1 MISPMCAEDLDVGA
15 RRFQEG
21 HCAGGSFLGP
31 FYSLRAQYKSCID
44 RRRSRISRG
53 DTEVQKSG
61 RFHRCT
67 RDTGDDRKCWTVAL
81 DRERTGRGIDQNGF
95 YRGIKGPRM
104 DVGDLSSSAGLA
116 GSGSIPGGTG
126 VGIIAN
132 TTSATAGWWAP
143 TSTIT
148 SASANTDVMNQL
160 CRVCGEPAAGF
171 HFGAFTCE
179 GCKSFFGRTY
189 NNLGS
194 ISECKNGGVCV
205 INKKNRTACKAC
217 RLRKCLMVGMSKSGS
232 RYGRRSNWFKIH
244 CLLQEQSHQAQTR
257 LIKDP
262 KSAYEKA
269 FGSLDAANNNNN
281 NNNSS
286 SNNNENCST
295 TSAGNIVGIVTTAT
309 TTANSYHHHHHHHHH
324 HHQDRLAKRE
334 DASLRAQ
341 AMPAP
346 LRPHEVTPRTG
357 QEQILR
363 SADLVRSPHEL
374 LRPEVSR
381 FPMWRGPPFFHPAL
395 THMQLLNA
403 PFFPFQQRFIVPYVN
418 QVGAPPI
425 VASLSSSSSESVS
438 PRSTPSPKRLEENR
452 EAQEDRGSADRACQR
467 RSTDLGYDKS
477 LAFLRSLGPEQEE
490 PIDLSMKTGR
500 MDEQDVE
507 AGSTEEERSTDSE
520 ENELLRDTGPP
531 LDLTRK
537 T

>member
-1 MISPMCAEDLDVGA
+1 
-15 RRFQEG
+15 
-21 HCAGGSFLGP
+21 
-31 FYSLRAQYKSCID
+31 
-44 RRRSRISRG
+44 
-53 DTEVQKSG
+53 
-61 RFHRCT
+61 
-67 RDTGDDRKCWTVAL
+67 
-81 DRERTGRGIDQNGF
+81 
-95 YRGIKGPRM
+95 M

-116 GSGSIPGGTG
+116 GSGSIPVATG
-126 VGIIAN
+126 VGVITS
-132 TTSATAGWWAP
+132 TTSATAGWWTP
-143 TSTIT
+143 TSTIAT
-148 SASANTDVMNQL
+148 AAANTDVMNQL

-269 FGSLDAANNNNN
+269 FGSLDVANNNNN
-281 NNNSS
+281 I
-286 SNNNENCST
+286 NENPGT
-295 TSAGNIVGIVTTAT
+295 TSATSVVGIVTTTT
-309 TTANSYHHHHHHHHH
+309 TTANSYHHHHHQ
-324 HHQDRLAKRE
+324 HHQDRFPKR
-334 DASLRAQ
+334 DD
-341 AMPAP
+341 
-346 LRPHEVTPRTG
+346 LRPQDIPAQLRTPDIPARAS
-357 QEQILR
+357 QDPLLR
-363 SADLVRSPHEL
+363 PMDLVRAPHEL

-395 THMQLLNA
+395 THMQLLNT

-418 QVGAPPI
+418 QVGTPQM
-425 VASLSSSSSESVS
+425 VASLTSSSSDSVS
-438 PRSTPSPKRLEENR
+438 PRSTPSPKRDDDNR
-452 EAQEDRGSADRACQR
+452 SARDECREVDGGCQR
-467 RSTDLGYDKS
+467 SQIEAYDKS

-490 PIDLSMKTGR
+490 PIDLSMKAGK
-500 MDEQDVE
+500 MDGQEVD
-507 AGSTEEERSTDSE
+507 ATGSTEEERSTDSE
-520 ENELLRDTGPP
+520 DNELLQDTGPP

>member
-1 MISPMCAEDLDVGA
+1 
-15 RRFQEG
+15 
-21 HCAGGSFLGP
+21 
-31 FYSLRAQYKSCID
+31 
-44 RRRSRISRG
+44 
-53 DTEVQKSG
+53 
-61 RFHRCT
+61 
-67 RDTGDDRKCWTVAL
+67 
-81 DRERTGRGIDQNGF
+81 
-95 YRGIKGPRM
+95 M

-116 GSGSIPGGTG
+116 GSGSIPGATG
-126 VGIIAN
+126 VGIITS
-132 TTSATAGWWAP
+132 TTSATAGWWTP
-143 TSTIT
+143 TSTIA
-148 SASANTDVMNQL
+148 SAAANTDVMNQL

-269 FGSLDAANNNNN
+269 FGSLDVANNNNN
-281 NNNSS
+281 N
-286 SNNNENCST
+286 ETAGT
-295 TSAGNIVGIVTTAT
+295 TSASNVVGMVTTTT
-309 TTANSYHHHHHHHHH
+309 TTANSYHHHHHHHQ
-324 HHQDRLAKRE
+324 QDRYPKR
-334 DASLRAQ
+334 DDSV
-341 AMPAP
+341 
-346 LRPHEVTPRTG
+346 LRPQDLPSQLRTPDMSTRAG
-357 QEQILR
+357 QDPLLR
-363 SADLVRSPHEL
+363 PVDLVRGPHEL

-418 QVGAPPI
+418 QVGASQM
-425 VASLSSSSSESVS
+425 VASLTSSSSDSVS
-438 PRSTPSPKRLEENR
+438 PRSTPSPKREEDTRNAR
-452 EAQEDRGSADRACQR
+452 EDCKDQGGCQR
-467 RSTDLGYDKS
+467 AQVEVAYDKS
-477 LAFLRSLGPEQEE
+477 LAFLRSLGPEQDQ
-490 PIDLSMKTGR
+490 PIDLSMKAGLKEEKEV
-500 MDEQDVE
+500 DP
-507 AGSTEEERSTDSE
+507 GSTEEERSTDSE
-520 ENELLRDTGPP
+520 DNELQDTGPP

>member
-1 MISPMCAEDLDVGA
+1 
-15 RRFQEG
+15 
-21 HCAGGSFLGP
+21 
-31 FYSLRAQYKSCID
+31 
-44 RRRSRISRG
+44 
-53 DTEVQKSG
+53 
-61 RFHRCT
+61 
-67 RDTGDDRKCWTVAL
+67 
-81 DRERTGRGIDQNGF
+81 
-95 YRGIKGPRM
+95 M

-116 GSGSIPGGTG
+116 GSGSIPGATG
-126 VGIIAN
+126 VGIITS
-132 TTSATAGWWAP
+132 TTSATAGWWTP
-143 TSTIT
+143 TSTIAT
-148 SASANTDVMNQL
+148 AASNTDVMNQL

-269 FGSLDAANNNNN
+269 FGPLDVANNNNN
-281 NNNSS
+281 NN
-286 SNNNENCST
+286 ENTGT
-295 TSAGNIVGIVTTAT
+295 TSAASVVGMVTTTT
-309 TTANSYHHHHHHHHH
+309 TTANSYHHHHHQ
-324 HHQDRLAKRE
+324 HHQQDRYPKR
-334 DASLRAQ
+334 DDLRPQDIPAQLRAPDIPTRASQ
-341 AMPAP
+341 DPL
-346 LRPHEVTPRTG
+346 LRPV
-357 QEQILR
+357 
-363 SADLVRSPHEL
+363 DLVRAPHEL

-418 QVGAPPI
+418 QVGAPQM
-425 VASLSSSSSESVS
+425 VASLTSSSSDSVS
-438 PRSTPSPKRLEENR
+438 PRSTPSPKRDDENR
-452 EAQEDRGSADRACQR
+452 TARDECRDADGGCQR
-467 RSTDLGYDKS
+467 SQVEAYDKS
-477 LAFLRSLGPEQEE
+477 IAFLRSLGPEQDE
-490 PIDLSMKTGR
+490 PIDLSMKAGR
-500 MDEQDVE
+500 TDGREVDA

-520 ENELLRDTGPP
+520 DNELLQDTGPP

>member
-1 MISPMCAEDLDVGA
+1 
-15 RRFQEG
+15 
-21 HCAGGSFLGP
+21 
-31 FYSLRAQYKSCID
+31 
-44 RRRSRISRG
+44 
-53 DTEVQKSG
+53 
-61 RFHRCT
+61 
-67 RDTGDDRKCWTVAL
+67 
-81 DRERTGRGIDQNGF
+81 
-95 YRGIKGPRM
+95 M
-104 DVGDLSSSAGLA
+104 DVGDLSGPAGLV
-116 GSGSIPGGTG
+116 GSGSISIAG
-126 VGIIAN
+126 VGIIGNA
-132 TTSATAGWWAP
+132 TSATPGWWTP

-148 SASANTDVMNQL
+148 SAAANTDVMNQL

-244 CLLQEQSHQAQTR
+244 CLLQEQSQQAQNR

-281 NNNSS
+281 NNTENT
-286 SNNNENCST
+286 SN
-295 TSAGNIVGIVTTAT
+295 TSANSIVGITTAT
-309 TTANSYHHHHHHHHH
+309 TTANSYHHHLHHHHHP
-324 HHQDRLAKRE
+324 DRLPKRE
-334 DASLRAQ
+334 DGA
-341 AMPAP
+341 
-346 LRPHEVTPRTG
+346 LRPPDIPVQLRSPDVPPRTS
-357 QEQILR
+357 QEAILR
-363 SADLVRSPHEL
+363 PADLPRTPHEM

-381 FPMWRGPPFFHPAL
+381 FPMWRGPPLFHPAL

-418 QVGAPPI
+418 QVGPPQM
-425 VASLSSSSSESVS
+425 ATSLSSTSSESVS
-438 PRSTPSPKRLEENR
+438 PRSTPSPTKRSEENR
-452 EAQEDRGSADRACQR
+452 ECREIDREIGERDRRPRAGSIEVA
-467 RSTDLGYDKS
+467 YDKN
-477 LAFLRSLGPEQEE
+477 LTFLRSLGPEQEE
-490 PIDLSMKTGR
+490 PMDLSMKDIRTDGQE
-500 MDEQDVE
+500 MD
-507 AGSTEEERSTDSE
+507 AGSVEEDEEEKSSNSE
-520 ENELLRDTGPP
+520 ENELQQETGPP

>member
-1 MISPMCAEDLDVGA
+1 
-15 RRFQEG
+15 
-21 HCAGGSFLGP
+21 
-31 FYSLRAQYKSCID
+31 
-44 RRRSRISRG
+44 
-53 DTEVQKSG
+53 
-61 RFHRCT
+61 
-67 RDTGDDRKCWTVAL
+67 
-81 DRERTGRGIDQNGF
+81 
-95 YRGIKGPRM
+95 M

-116 GSGSIPGGTG
+116 GSGSIPGATG
-126 VGIIAN
+126 VGIITS
-132 TTSATAGWWAP
+132 TTSATAGWWTP
-143 TSTIT
+143 TSTIAT
-148 SASANTDVMNQL
+148 AAANTDVMNQL

-269 FGSLDAANNNNN
+269 FGSLDVANNNNN
-281 NNNSS
+281 NN
-286 SNNNENCST
+286 ENTGT
-295 TSAGNIVGIVTTAT
+295 TSAANVVGMVTTTT
-309 TTANSYHHHHHHHHH
+309 TTANSYHHHHHQ
-324 HHQDRLAKRE
+324 HHQQDRFPKR
-334 DASLRAQ
+334 DDLRPQDIPAQLRAPDIPTRASQ
-341 AMPAP
+341 DPL
-346 LRPHEVTPRTG
+346 LRPV
-357 QEQILR
+357 
-363 SADLVRSPHEL
+363 DLVRGPHEL

-395 THMQLLNA
+395 THMQLLNT

-418 QVGAPPI
+418 QVGTPQM
-425 VASLSSSSSESVS
+425 VASLTSSSSDSVS
-438 PRSTPSPKRLEENR
+438 PRSTPSPKRDDDNR
-452 EAQEDRGSADRACQR
+452 SNRDECRDTDSGCQR
-467 RSTDLGYDKS
+467 SQMEAYDKS

-490 PIDLSMKTGR
+490 PIDLSMKAGR
-500 MDEQDVE
+500 TDGQEADA

-520 ENELLRDTGPP
+520 DNELLQDTGPP

>member
-1 MISPMCAEDLDVGA
+1 
-15 RRFQEG
+15 
-21 HCAGGSFLGP
+21 
-31 FYSLRAQYKSCID
+31 
-44 RRRSRISRG
+44 
-53 DTEVQKSG
+53 
-61 RFHRCT
+61 
-67 RDTGDDRKCWTVAL
+67 
-81 DRERTGRGIDQNGF
+81 
-95 YRGIKGPRM
+95 M

-116 GSGSIPGGTG
+116 GSGSIPVATG
-126 VGIIAN
+126 VGIITS
-132 TTSATAGWWAP
+132 TTSATAGWWTP
-143 TSTIT
+143 TSTIAT
-148 SASANTDVMNQL
+148 AAANTDVMNQL

-269 FGSLDAANNNNN
+269 FGSLDVANNNNN
-281 NNNSS
+281 NNN
-286 SNNNENCST
+286 NENPPGA
-295 TSAGNIVGIVTTAT
+295 TSATNVMGIVTTTT

-324 HHQDRLAKRE
+324 QHHHQDRFPKR
-334 DASLRAQ
+334 DDLRPQDIPAQLRAPDIPTARVSQ
-341 AMPAP
+341 DPL
-346 LRPHEVTPRTG
+346 LRPV
-357 QEQILR
+357 
-363 SADLVRSPHEL
+363 DLVRAPHEL

-395 THMQLLNA
+395 SHMQIINT
-403 PFFPFQQRFIVPYVN
+403 PFFPFQQRFILPYVN
-418 QVGAPPI
+418 QVGTPPMI
-425 VASLSSSSSESVS
+425 ASLTSSSSDSVS
-438 PRSTPSPKRLEENR
+438 PRSTPSPKRDDDNGSGNR
-452 EAQEDRGSADRACQR
+452 DECRGADGSCGQKNQIEA
-467 RSTDLGYDKS
+467 YDKS

-490 PIDLSMKTGR
+490 PIDLSMKPGTKLDGLEGTDATGG
-500 MDEQDVE
+500 
-507 AGSTEEERSTDSE
+507 GSTEEERSTDSE
-520 ENELLRDTGPP
+520 DNELLQDTGPP

>member
-1 MISPMCAEDLDVGA
+1 
-15 RRFQEG
+15 
-21 HCAGGSFLGP
+21 
-31 FYSLRAQYKSCID
+31 
-44 RRRSRISRG
+44 
-53 DTEVQKSG
+53 
-61 RFHRCT
+61 
-67 RDTGDDRKCWTVAL
+67 
-81 DRERTGRGIDQNGF
+81 
-95 YRGIKGPRM
+95 M
-104 DVGDLSSSAGLA
+104 DVGDLSGSAGLA
-116 GSGSIPGGTG
+116 GSGSIPGATG
-126 VGIIAN
+126 VGIV
-132 TTSATAGWWAP
+132 TSSTSATAGWWTP
-143 TSTIT
+143 TSTIA
-148 SASANTDVMNQL
+148 SAAANTDVMNQL

-269 FGSLDAANNNNN
+269 FGSLDLANNNNN
-281 NNNSS
+281 NNEAHSGS
-286 SNNNENCST
+286 
-295 TSAGNIVGIVTTAT
+295 TSATPVIGMVTTTT
-309 TTANSYHHHHHHHHH
+309 TTANNYHHHHHHQHRQ
-324 HHQDRLAKRE
+324 QDRYPKTE
-334 DASLRAQ
+334 DAILRTPEVSTRASQ
-341 AMPAP
+341 DPL
-346 LRPHEVTPRTG
+346 LRPV
-357 QEQILR
+357 
-363 SADLVRSPHEL
+363 DLVRAPHEL

-418 QVGAPPI
+418 QVGASQM
-425 VASLSSSSSESVS
+425 VASLTSSSSDSVS
-438 PRSTPSPKRLEENR
+438 PRSTPSPKR
-452 EAQEDRGSADRACQR
+452 EDETRISRDECRVADVACQR
-467 RSTDLGYDKS
+467 TQMEAVYDKS

-490 PIDLSMKTGR
+490 PIDLSMKSGVTDGQEA
-500 MDEQDVE
+500 D

-520 ENELLRDTGPP
+520 DNELLQDTGPP

>member
-1 MISPMCAEDLDVGA
+1 
-15 RRFQEG
+15 
-21 HCAGGSFLGP
+21 
-31 FYSLRAQYKSCID
+31 
-44 RRRSRISRG
+44 
-53 DTEVQKSG
+53 
-61 RFHRCT
+61 
-67 RDTGDDRKCWTVAL
+67 
-81 DRERTGRGIDQNGF
+81 
-95 YRGIKGPRM
+95 M

-116 GSGSIPGGTG
+116 GSGSIPAATG
-126 VGIIAN
+126 VGIITS
-132 TTSATAGWWAP
+132 TTSATVGWWTP
-143 TSTIT
+143 TSTIAT
-148 SASANTDVMNQL
+148 AAANTDVMNQL

-269 FGSLDAANNNNN
+269 FGSLDVANNNNN
-281 NNNSS
+281 NENTSS
-286 SNNNENCST
+286 
-295 TSAGNIVGIVTTAT
+295 TSAASMVGMVTTTT
-309 TTANSYHHHHHHHHH
+309 TTANSYHHHHHHQ
-324 HHQDRLAKRE
+324 QDRYPKRE
-334 DASLRAQ
+334 DMRPQDIGSQLRTPDV
-341 AMPAP
+341 PARP
-346 LRPHEVTPRTG
+346 SQDPLLRPV
-357 QEQILR
+357 
-363 SADLVRSPHEL
+363 DLVRASHDL
-374 LRPEVSR
+374 MRPEVSR

-418 QVGAPPI
+418 QVGAPQM
-425 VASLSSSSSESVS
+425 VASLTSSSSDSVS
-438 PRSTPSPKRLEENR
+438 PRSTPSPKRDEENR
-452 EAQEDRGSADRACQR
+452 SPREECRDADGSCQR
-467 RSTDLGYDKS
+467 SQTETHDKS

-490 PIDLSMKTGR
+490 PIDLSMKSGR
-500 MDEQDVE
+500 TDGQAVAD

-520 ENELLRDTGPP
+520 DELLQDTGPP

>member
-1 MISPMCAEDLDVGA
+1 
-15 RRFQEG
+15 
-21 HCAGGSFLGP
+21 
-31 FYSLRAQYKSCID
+31 
-44 RRRSRISRG
+44 
-53 DTEVQKSG
+53 
-61 RFHRCT
+61 
-67 RDTGDDRKCWTVAL
+67 
-81 DRERTGRGIDQNGF
+81 
-95 YRGIKGPRM
+95 M
-104 DVGDLSSSAGLA
+104 DVGDLSSPGGLS
-116 GSGSIPGGTG
+116 GSGTISGATG

-132 TTSATAGWWAP
+132 TTSATSGWWTP

-148 SASANTDVMNQL
+148 SAAANTDVMNQL

-269 FGSLDAANNNNN
+269 FGSLDAANNNNS
-281 NNNSS
+281 NSNAENA
-286 SNNNENCST
+286 SN
-295 TSAGNIVGIVTTAT
+295 TSASSIVSIVTTAT
-309 TTANSYHHHHHHHHH
+309 TTANSYHHHLHHHHHP
-324 HHQDRLAKRE
+324 DRLPKRE
-334 DASLRAQ
+334 DGST
-341 AMPAP
+341 
-346 LRPHEVTPRTG
+346 LRPQDIPMQLRSPEMPPRTS
-357 QEQILR
+357 QEPILR
-363 SADLVRSPHEL
+363 PGDLARAPHEL

-381 FPMWRGPPFFHPAL
+381 FPMWRGPPLFHPAL
-395 THMQLLNA
+395 THMQLLNT

-418 QVGAPPI
+418 QVGPPQM
-425 VASLSSSSSESVS
+425 VTSLSSSSSESVT
-438 PRSTPSPKRLEENR
+438 PRSTPSPKRSEESR
-452 EAQEDRGSADRACQR
+452 ECREVGRETVERGCPRAG
-467 RSTDLGYDKS
+467 SIEVTYDKS

-490 PIDLSMKTGR
+490 PMDLSMK
-500 MDEQDVE
+500 DVRTDGQE
-507 AGSTEEERSTDSE
+507 ADAGSTEEEDKSSDSE
-520 ENELLRDTGPP
+520 DNELLQDTGPP

>member
-1 MISPMCAEDLDVGA
+1 
-15 RRFQEG
+15 
-21 HCAGGSFLGP
+21 
-31 FYSLRAQYKSCID
+31 
-44 RRRSRISRG
+44 
-53 DTEVQKSG
+53 
-61 RFHRCT
+61 
-67 RDTGDDRKCWTVAL
+67 
-81 DRERTGRGIDQNGF
+81 
-95 YRGIKGPRM
+95 M

-116 GSGSIPGGTG
+116 GSGSIPVATG
-126 VGIIAN
+126 VGVITS
-132 TTSATAGWWAP
+132 TTSATAGWWTP
-143 TSTIT
+143 TSTIAT
-148 SASANTDVMNQL
+148 AAANTDVMNQL

-269 FGSLDAANNNNN
+269 FGSLDVANNNNN
-281 NNNSS
+281 NN
-286 SNNNENCST
+286 ENPGT
-295 TSAGNIVGIVTTAT
+295 TSATSVVGIVTTTT
-309 TTANSYHHHHHHHHH
+309 TTANSYHHHHHQ
-324 HHQDRLAKRE
+324 HHQDRFPKR
-334 DASLRAQ
+334 DDLRPQDIPAQLRAPDI
-341 AMPAP
+341 PARASQDP
-346 LRPHEVTPRTG
+346 LLRPM
-357 QEQILR
+357 
-363 SADLVRSPHEL
+363 DLVRAPHEL

-395 THMQLLNA
+395 THMQLLNT

-418 QVGAPPI
+418 QVGTPQM
-425 VASLSSSSSESVS
+425 VASLTSSSSDSVS
-438 PRSTPSPKRLEENR
+438 PRSTPSPKRDDDNR
-452 EAQEDRGSADRACQR
+452 SARDECREVDGGCQR
-467 RSTDLGYDKS
+467 SQIEAYDKS

-490 PIDLSMKTGR
+490 PIDLSMKAGK
-500 MDEQDVE
+500 MDGQEVD
-507 AGSTEEERSTDSE
+507 ATGSTEEERSTDSE
-520 ENELLRDTGPP
+520 DNELLQDTGPP